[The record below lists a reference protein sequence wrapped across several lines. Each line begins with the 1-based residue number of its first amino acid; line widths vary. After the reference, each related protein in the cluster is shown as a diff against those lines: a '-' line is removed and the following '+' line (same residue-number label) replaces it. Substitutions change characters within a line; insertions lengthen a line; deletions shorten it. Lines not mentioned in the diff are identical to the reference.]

1 MRLRRSALR
10 YVRVSEMSTD
20 QPVPERA
27 PGAGTLPINL
37 AYVEVAGPS
46 LVDADVQTSRQAPE
60 SRDRLRP
67 AVSMPAAFAGLDLRT
82 WDSPDPVVLLV
93 EDDLGDALL
102 VEELVADCQPP
113 MTLRRAG
120 SLAEAAQVLT
130 SGRPDCVLLDLHLP
144 DAQGLD
150 ALAAVQ
156 RLTDDVAVVVLTG
169 LAEEATGL
177 AAMAAGAQ
185 DYLVKGRV
193 DSEWLGRAVRYAMQR
208 KEAERAA
215 VALHASE
222 LHAQENARLERGL
235 LPKPLVNDAH
245 GLEVVSRYQ
254 PGRAQALLGG
264 DFYDVIQSADG
275 TVEALIGDVSGH
287 GPDEAALG
295 VALRIAWRTLVL
307 SGVERTDRLRHL
319 EQILVAERQRE
330 HTFATLTAIS
340 LHPDRRHVQIIRAG
354 HPGLMLRTR
363 DDVEWI
369 EVPGGPALGIL
380 PDIAWTAHELD
391 VPADPWALVLFTDGL
406 FEGRIDAYGDRL
418 GEDRLLAAARE
429 LAGAGAER
437 FVDDLIGHA
446 QTRAEAFGGLDDDLA
461 ILHLQ
466 WNEEKRHQC

>member
-1 MRLRRSALR
+1 M
-10 YVRVSEMSTD
+10 
-20 QPVPERA
+20 
-27 PGAGTLPINL
+27 
-37 AYVEVAGPS
+37 
-46 LVDADVQTSRQAPE
+46 
-60 SRDRLRP
+60 
-67 AVSMPAAFAGLDLRT
+67 RT

-102 VEELVADCQPP
+102 VEELVADCQPR

-156 RLTDDVAVVVLTG
+156 RLADGVAVVVLTG
-169 LAEEATGL
+169 LAEEGTGL

-193 DSEWLGRAVRYAMQR
+193 DSQWLGRAVRYAMQR

-215 VALHASE
+215 VALQASQ
-222 LHAQENARLERGL
+222 LLAQENARLERGL

-245 GLEVVSRYQ
+245 DLDVVSRYQ

-264 DFYDVIQSADG
+264 DFYDVIQGDDG

-307 SGVERTDRLRHL
+307 SGVERTERLRHL
-319 EQILVAERQRE
+319 EQILVAERQQE

-340 LHPDRRHVQIIRAG
+340 LHPDRRHAHIIRAG

-363 DDVEWI
+363 SGVEWI

-380 PDIAWTAHELD
+380 PDISWTTHELH
-391 VPADPWALVLFTDGL
+391 VPSDPWALVLFTDGL
-406 FEGRIDAYGDRL
+406 FEGRIDVRGDRL

-429 LAGAGAER
+429 LSGADAEE
-437 FVDDLIGHA
+437 FVDGLIGHA
-446 QTRAEAFGGLDDDLA
+446 QTRAEQFGGLDDDLA

-466 WNEEKRHQC
+466 WNEEKRHQW